1 MQAVDET
8 VLGEIVSGK
17 HVGLALDAGIPAA
30 LGYDMRRLGL
40 GNLLVGN
47 DTYSLF
53 GMPGDMVKR
62 AVNFVTSASQGDA
75 LGAASS
81 IAPTS

>member
-1 MQAVDET
+1 
-8 VLGEIVSGK
+8 
-17 HVGLALDAGIPAA
+17 
-30 LGYDMRRLGL
+30 MRRLGL

-81 IAPTS
+81 IAPNFLKTRFRVRVGWRTG